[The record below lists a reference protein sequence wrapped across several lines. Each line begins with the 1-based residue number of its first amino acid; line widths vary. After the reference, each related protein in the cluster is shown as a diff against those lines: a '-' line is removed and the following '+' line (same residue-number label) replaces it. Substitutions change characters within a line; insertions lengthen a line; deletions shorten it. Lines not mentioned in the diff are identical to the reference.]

1 LLIRAGQIR
10 ARVIFI
16 TRHGWDLVY
25 KRSMRF
31 GKFISSALLFTVLMA
46 PVLGLAM
53 CVSTDAP
60 APSGCAHCAKMSH
73 AQSAPQHSPAP
84 SKAPCCERKAPTTAV
99 TETAAQI
106 VAPVQIAL
114 APADTTVVLLPTTL
128 TAHVELVATPPPLS
142 SPLSLLCTLLI

>member
-1 LLIRAGQIR
+1 M
-10 ARVIFI
+10 IFI
-16 TRHGWDLVY
+16 TRPRLDLVY
-25 KRSMRF
+25 KHSMRL
-31 GKFISSALLFTVLMA
+31 GKLISSALLFTVLMA

-53 CVSTDAP
+53 CVSTVAP

-73 AQSAPQHSPAP
+73 SQGAPRQSPAQ
-84 SKAPCCERKAPTTAV
+84 SKAPCCERKAPTPAV

-114 APADTTVVLLPTTL
+114 APADTAVVLLPAAL
-128 TAHVELVATPPPLS
+128 TAHVELVATPPPLA